1 MSNENLL
8 IVFLKAPRA
17 SFVKTRIAKTLGP
30 ENASIIYRAL
40 ADDLLANL
48 IPEKGFEIIVM
59 FWPPD
64 GSKEIEQWLENKFK
78 LQVQAEGNLGKK
90 ISSAFSDALNKNY
103 KNVIIIGSDL
113 PYLNAEDI
121 HGAFND
127 LETTDLL
134 LGPSSD
140 GGYYLIGLKKP
151 CPPLFEDIN
160 WSTPQVLPQTLSRA
174 KKAGLSFKLLPEKRD
189 IDNYE
194 DLVFLENF
202 IENTRN
208 QRNLPNTHSTLKKL
222 LKTNSFNFLLNL

>member
-1 MSNENLL
+1 MNSENLL
-8 IVFLKAPRA
+8 VIFLKAPRA
-17 SFVKTRIAKTLGP
+17 GFVKTRIAKILGA

-48 IPEKGFEIIVM
+48 TPEKGFKILVM

-64 GSKEIEQWLENKFK
+64 GRKEIEQWLENKFK
-78 LQVQAEGNLGKK
+78 LQVQAKGNLGEK
-90 ISSAFSDALNKNY
+90 ISGAFSEAFNKNY
-103 KNVIIIGSDL
+103 QNVILIGSDL
-113 PYLNAEDI
+113 PYLKNEDLQV
-121 HGAFND
+121 AFND

-174 KKAGLSFKLLPEKRD
+174 KKAGFSFKLLPEKRD

-208 QRNLPNTHSTLKKL
+208 QRNLPNTHSILKKL
-222 LKTNSFNFLLNL
+222 LKTNSL